1 MKQPTYLNP
10 AVQEAHTIAKCAF
23 VGVLNH
29 YKNLGLRYTHLFSDY
44 HSLVADAA
52 IEIYK
57 VSLTNHPL
65 SSNQRLLFLCGFN
78 HIREESIIDKFWK
91 ERRLWVSINKRHNN
105 NVQLLF
111 QDISQSPLSLFPKGP
126 VDVWYFSSVLS
137 PSAAKEDCDN
147 KLYTPLE
154 KIFRRKI
161 FNKTERIRLL
171 HLIESDPLSLRGTMI
186 FIVFN
191 HRSAAGRLYISSKN
205 IKEMVGEDISV
216 QRTRHKNVKSFIN
229 NGSSSL
235 LCSEN
240 ICFLNDIQL
249 HGAKT
254 MTYSVGIKSAV
265 SRLETKSEIAYNKN
279 IALSGKYCEPSMLH
293 ETTANIINSR
303 LEGLRLIKKEDRL
316 AVKKSAS

>member
-57 VSLTNHPL
+57 VSLINHPL

-78 HIREESIIDKFWK
+78 HIREQTIINRYWRQRK
-91 ERRLWVSINKRHNN
+91 LSVPINKRYNN
-105 NVQLLF
+105 NIELLF
-111 QDISQSPLSLFPKGP
+111 QDFSQSTLALFPKGE
-126 VDVWYFSSVLS
+126 VDVWRFSTKFN
-137 PSAAKEDCDN
+137 PSTVKVDYSD
-147 KLYTPLE
+147 KLYTPTRRVFQRKMFDKIE
-154 KIFRRKI
+154 KVKLFHL
-161 FNKTERIRLL
+161 TEISPLL
-171 HLIESDPLSLRGTMI
+171 PYGTMT

-191 HRSAAGRLYISSKN
+191 RRASNGRFYVSTKAV
-205 IKEMVGEDISV
+205 KEIVSEDV
-216 QRTRHKNVKSFIN
+216 LVKRTRHKDVKSFID
-229 NGSSSL
+229 NGPSSL
-235 LCSEN
+235 LCSED

-249 HGAKT
+249 HGTKT
-254 MTYSVGIKSAV
+254 MDYSVGIKSAV

-279 IALSGKYCEPSMLH
+279 IALPEEYCEPSMLH